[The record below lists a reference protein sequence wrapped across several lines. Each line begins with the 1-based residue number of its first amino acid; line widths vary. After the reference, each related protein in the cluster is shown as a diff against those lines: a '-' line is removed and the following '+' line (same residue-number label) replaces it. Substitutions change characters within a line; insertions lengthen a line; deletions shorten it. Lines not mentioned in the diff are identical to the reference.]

1 MDLYTDHIQPAE
13 LTGYARTA
21 LEDLAVNRFILSRW
35 LPEQTVPDLMYR
47 VERGRAGLLD
57 VADYRAFD
65 AEPTT
70 GRREGISRMEGSLP
84 PLAQQYLLGE
94 FDQMMTRGAGAD
106 EIRNALL
113 RDGER
118 IAEAIGRRM
127 EVARADAI
135 FNGSVTIAE
144 NHAQIT
150 VDFERREDHDIV
162 LTGSILDPATEVL
175 EQLLAARQR
184 YIDTNGDEPG
194 AILANER
201 VMRALQA
208 NDEIRNYILGPNSAT
223 AQRVRRQDVF
233 DFLAD
238 EGLPPWV
245 PYEARATRV
254 VRNAAGEAT
263 GRVTGRITPENKI
276 AFLPQAGEAIS
287 ETAGPL
293 GATLWGPPLESR
305 FSEYGL
311 AGNEPGLVVASFIE
325 RRTPAHVNTIGS
337 AIGLPV
343 MGNPDASLVI
353 EVFPEG
359 TP

>member
-21 LEDLAVNRFILSRW
+21 LEDLAVNRFMLARW
-35 LPEQTVPDLMYR
+35 LPDNTVSDLMYR

-57 VADYRAFD
+57 VADFRAFD
-65 AEPTT
+65 AEPTV
-70 GRREGISRMEGSLP
+70 GRREGIARMEGSLP

-113 RDGER
+113 RDAER
-118 IAEAIGRRM
+118 IAEALARRM

-144 NHAQIT
+144 NHAQLT
-150 VDFERREDHDIV
+150 VDFERSPEHDIT
-162 LTGSILDPATEVL
+162 LTGSLLDPAAEVL
-175 EQLLAARQR
+175 DQLQDARQQ
-184 YIDTNGDEPG
+184 YVDTNGDEPG

-201 VMRALQA
+201 VLRALTQ
-208 NDEIRNYILGPNSAT
+208 NDEIRAFILGPNSAS
-223 AQRVRRQDVF
+223 AQRVRRQDIF
-233 DFLAD
+233 DFLSD
-238 EGLPPWV
+238 EGLPPFV

-254 VRNAAGEAT
+254 TRNAAGEAT

-276 AFLPQAGEAIS
+276 AFLPSAGEPVS
-287 ETAGPL
+287 DTAGPL
-293 GATLWGPPLESR
+293 GATLWGTPLESR

-311 AGNEPGLVVASFIE
+311 AGNEPGIVVASFIE

-343 MGNPDASLVI
+343 MGNPDASLVVT
-353 EVFPEG
+353 VFPDG
-359 TP
+359 A

>member
-1 MDLYTDHIQPAE
+1 MDLYTDHITPAE
-13 LTGYARTA
+13 LTGYTRTA
-21 LEDLAVNRFILSRW
+21 LEDLAENQQLLARW

-57 VADYRAFD
+57 VADFRAFD

-70 GRREGISRMEGSLP
+70 GRREGIARMEGSLP

-94 FDQMMTRGAGAD
+94 FDQMMTRGANSD

-113 RDGER
+113 RDSER
-118 IAEAIGRRM
+118 IAEALSRRM

-144 NHAQIT
+144 NHAHLT
-150 VDFERREDHDIV
+150 VDFDRKPEHDIA
-162 LTGSILDPATEVL
+162 LTGSLLDPGAEVL
-175 EQLLAARQR
+175 EQLQDARAQ
-184 YIDTNGDEPG
+184 YVESNGGEPG

-201 VMRALQA
+201 VLRALAA
-208 NDEIRNYILGPNSAT
+208 NTEIREFILGPNSAS
-223 AQRVRRQDVF
+223 AQRVRRSDIM

-254 VRNAAGEAT
+254 TRNAAGEAT

-276 AFLPQAGEAIS
+276 AFLPSAGAGVS
-287 ETAGPL
+287 PTAGPL

-311 AGNEPGLVVASFIE
+311 AGNEPGVVVASFIE

-337 AIGLPV
+337 GIGLPV
-343 MGNPDASLVI
+343 MGNPDASLVV
-353 EVFPEG
+353 EVFPAG
-359 TP
+359 A

>member
-21 LEDLAVNRFILSRW
+21 LEDLAVNRYLLARW
-35 LPEQTVPDLMYR
+35 LPDNTVADLMYR

-57 VADYRAFD
+57 VADFRAFD
-65 AEPTT
+65 AEPTV
-70 GRREGISRMEGSLP
+70 GRREGIARMEGSLP
-84 PLAQQYLLGE
+84 ALAQQYLLGE
-94 FDQMMTRGAGAD
+94 FDQMMTRGAGGD

-113 RDGER
+113 RDSER
-118 IAEAIGRRM
+118 IAEALARRM

-144 NHAQIT
+144 NHANLT
-150 VDFERREDHDIV
+150 VDFDRSPEHDIT
-162 LTGSILDPATEVL
+162 LTGSILDPATTGVL
-175 EQLLAARQR
+175 EQLQDARQQ

-194 AILANER
+194 AVLANER
-201 VMRALQA
+201 VLRALTQ
-208 NDEIRNYILGPNSAT
+208 NEEIRTFILGPNSAS
-223 AQRVRRQDVF
+223 AQRVRRADVM

-245 PYEARATRV
+245 PYEAKATRV

-263 GRVTGRITPENKI
+263 GRVTGRITPENKV
-276 AFLPQAGEAIS
+276 AFLPAAGEAVS

-293 GATLWGPPLESR
+293 GATLWGTPLESR

-311 AGNEPGLVVASFIE
+311 AGNEPGIVVAAFIE

-343 MGNPDASLVI
+343 MGNPDASLVLT
-353 EVFPEG
+353 VFPDG
-359 TP
+359 A

>member
-1 MDLYTDHIQPAE
+1 MDLYTDHITAAE

-21 LEDLAVNRFILSRW
+21 LEDLAANQFLLSRW
-35 LPEQTVPDLMYR
+35 LPNNTVPDLMYR

-57 VADYRAFD
+57 VADFRAFD

-113 RDGER
+113 RDAER
-118 IAEAIGRRM
+118 IAEALARRM

-144 NHAQIT
+144 NHAHIT
-150 VDFERREDHDIV
+150 VDFDRRPEHDIA
-162 LTGSILDPATEVL
+162 LTGSLLDPAVEVL
-175 EQLLAARQR
+175 DELLAARQR

-194 AILANER
+194 AVLANER
-201 VMRALQA
+201 VIRALTQ
-208 NDEIRNYILGPNSAT
+208 NEELRNFILGPNSAT
-223 AQRVRRQDVF
+223 AQRVRRQDVM

-238 EGLPPWV
+238 EGLPPFV

-254 VRNAAGEAT
+254 TRNAAGEAT

-276 AFLPQAGEAIS
+276 AFLPAAGQAVS
-287 ETAGPL
+287 DTAGPL

-311 AGNEPGLVVASFIE
+311 AGSEPGVVVASFIE

-343 MGNPDASLVI
+343 MGNPDASLVV
-353 EVFPEG
+353 EVFPDG
-359 TP
+359 A